1 MHICYNALLVISQTR
16 SSAYMFQIHSR
27 CVPEKTP
34 YASAGNITPSLT
46 LYPHSSASSLPVPPD
61 WCYLNNT
68 QKQSPKSS
76 QSRELV
82 DTTSFLLQSRPH
94 TILESMLG
102 WLGPQCVVGSPA
114 GFFSTLIFHTLYVFT
129 CKNVKYIYIFSRKLP
144 GHFSP
149 ASLGVVYLKPKQ
161 LELQDSKFRWLPPE
175 QVNPHQHNC
184 YD

>member
-1 MHICYNALLVISQTR
+1 MYICYNALLVISQTR

-27 CVPEKTP
+27 CVSEKTP

-82 DTTSFLLQSRPH
+82 DTTSFLPQSRPH
-94 TILESMLG
+94 TVLESMLG

-114 GFFSTLIFHTLYVFT
+114 GFFSTLIFHTLCVFN
-129 CKNVKYIYIFSRKLP
+129 CKKCQICIF
-144 GHFSP
+144 FF
-149 ASLGVVYLKPKQ
+149 
-161 LELQDSKFRWLPPE
+161 KFIPRAL
-175 QVNPHQHNC
+175 
-184 YD
+184 